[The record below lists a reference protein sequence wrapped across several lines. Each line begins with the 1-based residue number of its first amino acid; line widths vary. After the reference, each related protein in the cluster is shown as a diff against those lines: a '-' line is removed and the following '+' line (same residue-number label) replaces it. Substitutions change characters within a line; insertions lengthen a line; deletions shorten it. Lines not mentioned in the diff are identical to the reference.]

1 MERRKL
7 EISLGVLVI
16 GALAVLAWIAIQTGH
31 LKGIAFQVRVV
42 AVFDNAVGLVEGAA
56 VRVAGV
62 QVGRV
67 ETLTVDFD
75 RARATLLVDSGS
87 GLRSDALAAIRAR
100 SLLGEKF
107 VELLPQSRT
116 APTIAEGTELK
127 TLPSGY
133 EIDQVISSAGPL
145 LEQLNGLQLS
155 EVKPLLENV
164 SGLVGD
170 NRAVLTQ
177 SVGQLQALLA
187 RLESLKFDD
196 PALQQDILTTAR
208 NLRTL
213 SEALPGTISRTEQ
226 QVTDVVSR
234 TTPILEKL
242 DRTLTRLEPAIA
254 SLEPALARVPG
265 AIVKLEDTMAGL
277 DKLVRQAGPLL
288 TRAESINYDLFKKLL
303 REEGLLIRFVPQP
316 VEWPAG
322 SGAQLMVEPGAA
334 AVLRL
339 PPGPVP

>member
-7 EISLGVLVI
+7 EISLGILVL

-67 ETLTVDFD
+67 EQLTVDFD
-75 RARATLLVDSGS
+75 RAKASLLVDAGS
-87 GLRSDALAAIRAR
+87 GLRSDALASIRAR

-116 APTIAEGTELK
+116 APGISEGIELK

-145 LEQLNGLQLS
+145 LDSLNALDLQQI
-155 EVKPLLENV
+155 KPLLADV

-170 NRAVLTQ
+170 NRAVVTH
-177 SVGQLQALLA
+177 SIAQLQALLA
-187 RLESLKFDD
+187 RLETLKFDD
-196 PALQQDILTTAR
+196 PALQRDIFATVK

-213 SEALPGTISRTEQ
+213 SESLPGTLERTEK
-226 QVTDVVSR
+226 QVDEVVSR
-234 TTPILEKL
+234 TTPVLEKL
-242 DRTLTRLEPAIA
+242 DRTLTRLEPAVVA
-254 SLEPALARVPG
+254 LEPALARVPG
-265 AIVKLEDTMAGL
+265 AVDKLEATLVNLDTL
-277 DKLVRQAGPLL
+277 LIKAGPLL

-303 REEGLLIRFVPQP
+303 RDEGLLIRFAHQP
-316 VEWPAG
+316 VEWPAQV
-322 SGAQLMVEPGAA
+322 GAGLTISPGTE

-339 PPGPVP
+339 PPGPTP